1 MSENKGKTDQN
12 SVSKEEIDD
21 FAQALLDRKT
31 EMALFKD
38 MPKEEKTQD
47 VSQRKQAERQ
57 LSSALDM
64 LRKERG
70 KLPIEEEERR
80 YTFQQS
86 LDDSNFEEEED
97 LQLIL

>member
-70 KLPIEEEERR
+70 SCRLKKKKDAIHFNRV
-80 YTFQQS
+80 
-86 LDDSNFEEEED
+86 
-97 LQLIL
+97 